1 MVVMQYLGK
10 IKYLAIIHTNFY
22 FKKSDKMME
31 RILLHSS
38 TLILIICIMT
48 SQDFRKGFR
57 ERQIQTQDLV
67 EIKAYNIFLYYTRF
81 GEDINN
87 IESDGRTYHGEHSI
101 GILGLVE

>member
-1 MVVMQYLGK
+1 MQYLGK

-67 EIKAYNIFLYYTRF
+67 ELQENKRDIK
-81 GEDINN
+81 N
-87 IESDGRTYHGEHSI
+87 IESDGRTYHGEHSV
-101 GILGLVE
+101 GILG